1 MAILRDIELHEKK
14 ASEAL
19 TKISESKSPEEIMRL
34 VMRAQ
39 YHIDCAILLTD
50 RHKRNQKQQIKEAIT
65 YETESV
71 GA

>member
-19 TKISESKSPEEIMRL
+19 AKISESKPPEEIMRL

-50 RHKRNQKQQIKEAIT
+50 RQK
-65 YETESV
+65 
-71 GA
+71 